1 VAGFDIIYACQDVA
15 FDEREQLHSIPRR
28 FGLARALWISALLHA
43 GMVILLAVLFLQV
56 GLGWLSLAGLGIVA
70 VLLAYE
76 HSLVKPSDLRRVDAA
91 FFTIN
96 GWISVLL
103 SVTTGIDIFWHR
115 VS

>member
-1 VAGFDIIYACQDVA
+1 
-15 FDEREQLHSIPRR
+15 
-28 FGLARALWISALLHA
+28 
-43 GMVILLAVLFLQV
+43 MILLAVLFLRA
-56 GLGWLSLAGLGIVA
+56 GLGWLSLAGLGMVA

-76 HSLVKPSDLRRVDAA
+76 HSLVRPSDLSRVNAA

-103 SVTTGIDIFWHR
+103 FVTTGIDILWHR